1 MSSSVYG
8 LDLSDVHHT
17 PMPRSHASDRRVRAM
32 TAERHL
38 RHLRAMAADPARLD
52 LFEQLKV
59 EDRPMSTSELAR
71 MVPEARG
78 GIQAHLTALADGDWI
93 EHVAG
98 EGRAAMWRAP
108 QVPVEWAGED
118 DTNPAVARA
127 VEDLYWIALQRRINR
142 IRRFDAE
149 RQTGLWPAEWVEAS
163 IGRDYS
169 LWLSASDLGELDEA
183 LVELFERFRARSAA
197 RKQDVSGGGVPAG
210 AELVFV
216 TSSAFPLS
224 RGR

>member
-1 MSSSVYG
+1 MSPSVYG
-8 LDLSDVHHT
+8 LDLSDVHLA
-17 PMPRSHASDRRVRAM
+17 PMPRSHASDRRVRDM

-38 RHLRAMAADPARLD
+38 RHLHAMAADPARLD

-71 MVPEARG
+71 VVPEARG
-78 GIQAHLTALADGDWI
+78 GIQAHLAALADGDWI

-98 EGRAAMWRAP
+98 EGRAAMWQAP
-108 QVPVEWAGED
+108 QVSVDWADED
-118 DTNPAVARA
+118 DTHPAVARA
-127 VEDLYWIALQRRINR
+127 KEDLYWIALQRRINR

-149 RQTGLWPAEWVEAS
+149 RQTGRWPLEWVEAS

-169 LWLSASDLGELDEA
+169 LWLSASDLGELEEG
-183 LVELFERFRARSAA
+183 LVEVFERFRARSAA
-197 RKQDVSGGGVPAG
+197 RKQDASGGDLPDG
-210 AELVFV
+210 AELVFL

-224 RGR
+224 RG

>member
-1 MSSSVYG
+1 
-8 LDLSDVHHT
+8 
-17 PMPRSHASDRRVRAM
+17 
-32 TAERHL
+32 
-38 RHLRAMAADPARLD
+38 MAADPARLD

-108 QVPVEWAGED
+108 QAPVEWAGED